1 MEYNA
6 NIDFIFKKKD
16 QILYFIGIN
25 LIAYNMYYLTKT
37 ILTAIIIVIVSE
49 VAKKSS
55 FLAAFI
61 ISIPLTSLLAFIWL
75 YLDTKNYQKV
85 IDLSYGTII
94 LTIPSFAFFLI
105 LPILL
110 KMKQNFAIS
119 ILLSIVCTSLIYFVY
134 LFFLKKLGIS
144 I

>member
-1 MEYNA
+1 MT
-6 NIDFIFKKKD
+6 
-16 QILYFIGIN
+16 
-25 LIAYNMYYLTKT
+25 YYLIKT
-37 ILTAIIIVIVSE
+37 IITALIIVIVSE
-49 VAKKSS
+49 VAKKST
-55 FLAAFI
+55 LIGALI

-75 YLDTKNYQKV
+75 YLDTRDYQKV
-85 IDLSYGTII
+85 IDLSYGTIL

-119 ILLSIVCTSLIYFVY
+119 IIISIIGTSILYFIFVF
-134 LFFLKKLGIS
+134 LLKKLGIS